1 MTSALQTQGYRSDT
15 RIEFIMLCDAAQAAP
30 DGKLYILGGGWSQIF
45 RNVLPPGIQLP
56 PGQLPAPNQFAI
68 AAGYLIDWNDAN
80 RPFNIRVAVERQQEP
95 PAQPLFEVR
104 AQITAGR
111 PPQSPQ
117 GDPLRAVVA
126 IPVLLNFPE
135 QGSYSVRADMEG
147 APGPVVVRFQVTDR
161 MAMPVPPVPP
171 PPA

>member
-1 MTSALQTQGYRSDT
+1 MTSAIQAEGYRSDT
-15 RIEFIMLCDAAQAAP
+15 RIEFVILCDAAQAAP
-30 DGKLYILGGGWSQIF
+30 DGKLNILGGGWSHTF
-45 RNVLPPGIQLP
+45 RAVLPPGVQLP
-56 PGQLPAPNQFAI
+56 PGQQLPPNQFAI
-68 AAGYLIDWNDAN
+68 AAAFLIDWNDAN

-95 PAQPLFEVR
+95 PTQPLFAIQ

-135 QGSYSVRADMEG
+135 QGSYSVRAEMEH
-147 APGPVVVRFQVTDR
+147 APGSVVLRFQVVDR
-161 MAMPVPPVPP
+161 MAMPLPAPP
-171 PPA
+171 P

>member
-1 MTSALQTQGYRSDT
+1 
-15 RIEFIMLCDAAQAAP
+15 MLCDAAQAAP
-30 DGKLYILGGGWSQIF
+30 DGKLYILGGGWSQTF
-45 RNVLPPGIQLP
+45 RHVLPPGLQLP

-80 RPFNIRVAVERQQEP
+80 RPLSIRVLVERQQEP
-95 PAQPLFEVR
+95 PAPPLFEVR

-117 GDPLRAVVA
+117 GDPLRAVIA

-135 QGSYSVRADMEG
+135 QGSYSARAEMEG
-147 APGPVVVRFQVTDR
+147 APDPVVVRFLVTDR
-161 MAMPVPPVPP
+161 MAMPVPP

>member
-1 MTSALQTQGYRSDT
+1 M
-15 RIEFIMLCDAAQAAP
+15 
-30 DGKLYILGGGWSQIF
+30 
-45 RNVLPPGIQLP
+45 QLP
-56 PGQLPAPNQFAI
+56 PGQLQPPNQFAI

-95 PAQPLFEVR
+95 PTQPLFEAR

-135 QGSYSVRADMEG
+135 QGSYCLRAEMEG
-147 APGPVVVRFQVTDR
+147 VPSPVVVRFQVIDR
-161 MAMPVPPVPP
+161 VAMPLPP